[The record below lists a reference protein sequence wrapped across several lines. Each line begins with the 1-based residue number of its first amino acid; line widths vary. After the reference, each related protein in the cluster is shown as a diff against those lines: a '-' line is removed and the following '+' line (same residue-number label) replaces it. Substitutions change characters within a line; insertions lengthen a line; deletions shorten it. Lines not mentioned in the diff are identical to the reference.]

1 MSRRSK
7 SSMSKKTK
15 VMIGAAAAFF
25 VLAGGGLMLVQQS
38 KAKAANAEVSYKAVK
53 VTEGTVSSTTL
64 LTGQVKA
71 LQEQYVY
78 FDSSKG
84 SSAKATV
91 AVGDQITTGQQ
102 LVQYDSTTA
111 QATYDTAVRG
121 LNKVGRQIDH
131 LKKYGNL
138 PTTSTTTDDETGEEK
153 TVTQQ
158 PTAQQTADYNQQLQ
172 DLNDAYADAQAEVNK
187 AQQALNETIIT
198 SDVSG
203 TVVEVNNDIDPASKN
218 SQTLVHVATEGQL
231 QVKGTLTEYDLANI
245 KTGQNVKIKSK
256 VYPDKE
262 FNDFLTSFRI
272 QSSCRFITKQK
283 FWLLG

>member
-84 SSAKATV
+84 SSAKAAV

-187 AQQALNETIIT
+187 AQQALN
-198 SDVSG
+198 G
-203 TVVEVNNDIDPASKN
+203 NN
-218 SQTLVHVATEGQL
+218 H
-231 QVKGTLTEYDLANI
+231 Y
-245 KTGQNVKIKSK
+245 
-256 VYPDKE
+256 
-262 FNDFLTSFRI
+262 
-272 QSSCRFITKQK
+272 
-283 FWLLG
+283 